1 MNTANTHLQLLNQFK
16 GEIDQAQPIHF
27 DHIDLSPPL
36 VLAAALMYMMAS
48 DGEIKES
55 ESSQLQS
62 VLGGND
68 ELVACAASYVQSVPL
83 ETFLLEAADSLSG
96 LDKLCI
102 LTNVCDSFL
111 ADGSADD
118 EELKLFSRMCLDVT
132 RFCRHISTSSSKLLK
147 CHRAQLVKM
156 TVPANSIVKP
166 LNVIKHV

>member
-1 MNTANTHLQLLNQFK
+1 MIGYLDGMNTANTHLQLLNQFK

-83 ETFLLEAADSLSG
+83 ETF
-96 LDKLCI
+96 
-102 LTNVCDSFL
+102 
-111 ADGSADD
+111 
-118 EELKLFSRMCLDVT
+118 
-132 RFCRHISTSSSKLLK
+132 
-147 CHRAQLVKM
+147 
-156 TVPANSIVKP
+156 
-166 LNVIKHV
+166 